1 MVEIP
6 FNHLNMAK
14 CCVEN
19 LFEINKKYRVEHQRM
34 INDIELSFVSA
45 DVQIN
50 ESFPDEDF

>member
-34 INDIELSFVSA
+34 INDRELTFVFA
-45 DVQIN
+45 DVQID
-50 ESFPDEDF
+50 ETFPDDF